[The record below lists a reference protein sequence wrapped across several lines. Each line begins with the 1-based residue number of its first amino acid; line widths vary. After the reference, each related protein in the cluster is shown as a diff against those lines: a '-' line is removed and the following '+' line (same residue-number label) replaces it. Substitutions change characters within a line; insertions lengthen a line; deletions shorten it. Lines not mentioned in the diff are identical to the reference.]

1 VTLLSC
7 SNVGIAFGATE
18 LLKNVTFTVAEGERW
33 GIIGRNGAGK
43 SSIFRVITGELPPTT
58 GSVAR
63 RPGLRHALLDQHR
76 AFEGATTVWEAG
88 AAAWR
93 EVIALEQRIA
103 EQAVAL
109 GELGERVTDAML
121 ERFGHDQE
129 RFADL
134 GGYVYHARV
143 DAVLQGLGFDAEESK
158 TRPVASLS
166 GGERGRVG
174 LAAQLIAPADLLLL
188 DEPTNHLDLDTTT
201 WLQEWLQEA
210 DETVLVVS
218 HDRAFLDAV
227 CTNILHV
234 EARTSEAYRGN
245 YSAFVPQRAERRL
258 TREREVEKQRAYV
271 KKEEEYIRRN
281 LAGVNS
287 FQAKGKRKRLERL
300 PRLAPPPGDPAAM
313 SLAFEVAERGGDQ
326 VVAVR
331 DLRVEVPGRVLVEGF
346 TAVLRRND
354 FVALVGPNGA
364 GKSSLIA
371 TLLGDRAPAGGDARI
386 GGSITPAWFRQDLAD
401 LPLRTS
407 LSDGHP
413 GAAAPLEPRPG
424 AELPGRLRLQR
435 RRGVPRDR
443 HAERRRAGA
452 RGAGAHDARARE
464 PPRARRA
471 DQPSRRREHRGAR
484 GCARGVRG
492 HGAAGE
498 PRPGLPARG
507 RDARLVVRRHP
518 AGGLRRPL
526 RRVGGGAGAPRG
538 GRPTGR
544 TRGRAVDAVDAVDA
558 APDGTGLLSASGHR
572 TGRPTDCAVAAT
584 RRTSGPS
591 TSGRTASLA
600 EHRARRD
607 TERALEEARQ
617 VRLVRE
623 PRRRGDLARPRVG
636 RLEEEAGPLQ
646 PAGEDVLVRRPPEGL
661 PERAGEV
668 RGRQSRRSRELVD
681 RELGAEPR
689 LDQLQHAA
697 AGARC
702 QPAPC
707 RRVGRRRH
715 GARELHHRV
724 ADRGHEGVDHR
735 EARRA
740 AAVRLHDQRADDV
753 LQGRRPQVVVAA
765 QRRREPLGPP
775 VSAAKRSGSMVTRAK
790 LFG

>member
-1 VTLLSC
+1 MTLLSC
-7 SNVGIAFGATE
+7 SNVGISFGATE
-18 LLKNVTFTVAEGERW
+18 LLKDVTFTVAEGERW
-33 GIIGRNGAGK
+33 GVIGRNGAGK
-43 SSIFRVITGELPPTT
+43 SSIFSVITGELSPTT

-103 EQAVAL
+103 EQAAAL
-109 GELGERVTDAML
+109 GELGERVTDELL
-121 ERFGHDQE
+121 ERFGRDQE

-210 DETVLVVS
+210 DETVIVVS

-258 TREREVEKQRAYV
+258 TREREMEKQRAYV

-326 VVAVR
+326 VVAIQ
-331 DLRVEVPGRVLVEGF
+331 DLRVEVPGRVLVEDF

-364 GKSSLIA
+364 GKSSFIS
-371 TLLGDRAPAGGDARI
+371 TMLGDRAPAGGEARI

-407 LSDGHP
+407 LYDAIQAQRPLWNRGQVQNYL
-413 GAAAPLEPRPG
+413 GAFGFSGDEV
-424 AELPGRLRLQR
+424 LREIGTLS
-435 RRGVPRDR
+435 GG
-443 HAERRRAGA
+443 ERA
-452 RGAGAHDARARE
+452 RVALALMTLARANLLVLDEPTNHLDVENIEVLEDALDDYEGTVLLVSHDRAFLRE
-464 PPRARRA
+464 VATRVWSFDGTRLVDFDGPFVEWEEDRARRA
-471 DQPSRRREHRGAR
+471 SGSR
-484 GCARGVRG
+484 
-492 HGAAGE
+492 
-498 PRPGLPARG
+498 
-507 RDARLVVRRHP
+507 
-518 AGGLRRPL
+518 
-526 RRVGGGAGAPRG
+526 RG
-538 GRPTGR
+538 GRE
-544 TRGRAVDAVDAVDA
+544 A
-558 APDGTGLLSASGHR
+558 AR
-572 TGRPTDCAVAAT
+572 
-584 RRTSGPS
+584 
-591 TSGRTASLA
+591 
-600 EHRARRD
+600 
-607 TERALEEARQ
+607 
-617 VRLVRE
+617 
-623 PRRRGDLARPRVG
+623 
-636 RLEEEAGPLQ
+636 
-646 PAGEDVLVRRPPEGL
+646 
-661 PERAGEV
+661 
-668 RGRQSRRSRELVD
+668 
-681 RELGAEPR
+681 
-689 LDQLQHAA
+689 
-697 AGARC
+697 
-702 QPAPC
+702 
-707 RRVGRRRH
+707 
-715 GARELHHRV
+715 
-724 ADRGHEGVDHR
+724 
-735 EARRA
+735 
-740 AAVRLHDQRADDV
+740 
-753 LQGRRPQVVVAA
+753 
-765 QRRREPLGPP
+765 
-775 VSAAKRSGSMVTRAK
+775 
-790 LFG
+790 